1 MLLKKFTQMTK
12 TSDCRVTLL
21 WLPLHSI
28 KENMEGE
35 LRREQMLQWCVK
47 RLEPLT
53 FDTKMSMSS
62 IFLLVGEGKRKVDYS
77 CMYEHASSTFLF
89 LDRMLIL
96 PSCLRLE
103 CFYSKV

>member
-1 MLLKKFTQMTK
+1 MTK
-12 TSDCRVTLL
+12 SSDCRVRLL
-21 WLPLHSI
+21 WLPLHAI

-47 RLEPLT
+47 RLEPLA
-53 FDTKMSMSS
+53 FVYMSS
-62 IFLLVGEGKRKVDYS
+62 FFTFGGGERKVDYS
-77 CMYEHASSTFLF
+77 CMYEHDPAASTFIF
-89 LDRMLIL
+89 VDPMLIL

>member
-47 RLEPLT
+47 RLEPLA
-53 FDTKMSMSS
+53 FDTEMSTSFIFYLWGKGREKLIIVACTNMTLPPPHSS
-62 IFLLVGEGKRKVDYS
+62 F
-77 CMYEHASSTFLF
+77 
-89 LDRMLIL
+89 
-96 PSCLRLE
+96 
-103 CFYSKV
+103 